1 MISNAMLSPTT
12 VLGRAFTLVLMV
24 VVAACGA
31 SVTRVVSVPGYAP
44 EEISMSPDEGALVDR
59 LIANEPTDEGSRCG
73 YWKLKLSQ
81 VPPSKKNVVEYVQKE
96 GGGTCA
102 AQPGTGYHEAPKANV
117 ETPESLKAKLLGKKL
132 SETGPFAGSVTVEKN
147 GGQFTEIVVKL
158 TMNGRPIKT
167 PFALRTM
174 PDWQSYN
181 NAQIQYLIASTDET
195 GATRIS
201 VEYAKSKIFGWY
213 KHEGNGSRCPTFGL
227 VVAGQWIDID
237 RALIPLYVSWA
248 ASDWK
253 AKVVSGQVSADENQN
268 EETKS
273 GRCKPAN
280 AQVLQEAA
288 VGLKG
293 LFDAMSTGG
302 DVLRV
307 ENSRIVVA
315 TEKGTPVETAP
326 MGGEIHVF
334 AIGFDPVSLNVQNSG
349 YPVATKSPYEIP
361 VRSSTQGHTDSRV
374 MQVNWSDALPVKVLG
389 NGCTLVV
396 VVHKL

>member
-201 VEYAKSKIFGWY
+201 
-213 KHEGNGSRCPTFGL
+213 
-227 VVAGQWIDID
+227 
-237 RALIPLYVSWA
+237 
-248 ASDWK
+248 
-253 AKVVSGQVSADENQN
+253 
-268 EETKS
+268 
-273 GRCKPAN
+273 
-280 AQVLQEAA
+280 
-288 VGLKG
+288 
-293 LFDAMSTGG
+293 
-302 DVLRV
+302 
-307 ENSRIVVA
+307 
-315 TEKGTPVETAP
+315 
-326 MGGEIHVF
+326 
-334 AIGFDPVSLNVQNSG
+334 
-349 YPVATKSPYEIP
+349 
-361 VRSSTQGHTDSRV
+361 
-374 MQVNWSDALPVKVLG
+374 
-389 NGCTLVV
+389 
-396 VVHKL
+396 